1 MAWAKYGA
9 EGGLT
14 LKQIQDE
21 LLNDRDL
28 CKKGSRKH
36 QVKYPERTANLVG
49 QYKRLLRY
57 NRPRVR
63 VQRALFPKNAAVACS
78 PLCQVLRMS
87 GVKMPPDRVQL
98 TRTRSL
104 GNSVAAL

>member
-21 LLNDRDL
+21 PLNGRDL
-28 CKKGSRKH
+28 CKKGSRRH
-36 QVKYPERTANLVG
+36 QVKYPERTADLVG

-87 GVKMPPDRVQL
+87 GVKMPPD
-98 TRTRSL
+98 
-104 GNSVAAL
+104 

>member
-36 QVKYPERTANLVG
+36 QVKYPERTADLVG

-87 GVKMPPDRVQL
+87 GVKMPP
-98 TRTRSL
+98 TECS
-104 GNSVAAL
+104 